1 MNLFRRLLA
10 RFDKLEIGRDSTDV
24 YMVRYRLV
32 KSPWFSL
39 YLHEFI
45 RGDVDP
51 CLHDHP
57 WRFVTLILAG
67 GYTEHL
73 WGGHTRYRPAG
84 TLLYRPAKWRHR
96 VETDGAW
103 SLVLVGRRVRRWG
116 FFTRRGWM
124 AFFPGQM
131 SPLCE

>member
-1 MNLFRRLLA
+1 MNWFRRLLS
-10 RFDKLEIGRDSTDV
+10 RFEVLNIGRDSTDV
-24 YMVRYRLV
+24 YMRRWKLLRTR
-32 KSPWFSL
+32 WFNV

-73 WGGHTRYRPAG
+73 PNGTRWRPPG
-84 TLLYRPAKWRHR
+84 TFLYRPAKHRHR
-96 VETDGAW
+96 VETSGAW
-103 SLVLVGRRVRRWG
+103 SLVVVGTRVRRWG
-116 FFTRRGWM
+116 FFTSRGWR
-124 AFFPGQM
+124 PYVYGQPA
-131 SPLCE
+131 PLCE